1 MEKLSIELTKEQW
14 EEVYQWFLVIKE
26 EHNLEPFEE
35 EAAEK
40 IKQSLINKFGSF
52 R

>member
-1 MEKLSIELTKEQW
+1 MEKFSIELTKEQW
-14 EEVYQWFLVIKE
+14 EEIYQWYLVIKE
-26 EHNLEPFEE
+26 EHNLKPFEE

-40 IKQSLINKFGSF
+40 ISRTLIEKFGSF